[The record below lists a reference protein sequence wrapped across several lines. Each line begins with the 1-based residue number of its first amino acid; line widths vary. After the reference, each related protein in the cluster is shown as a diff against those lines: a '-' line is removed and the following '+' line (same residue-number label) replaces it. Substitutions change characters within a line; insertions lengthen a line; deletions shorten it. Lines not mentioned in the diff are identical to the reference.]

1 MAENQSTQHHF
12 SLCNGKRCPLHTIKS
27 FVSSLML
34 KVAFRTQVVGI
45 NEAENS
51 GVKVAHKGTQKQTML
66 HANQFTYV
74 GCLTLSVSTF
84 II

>member
-1 MAENQSTQHHF
+1 
-12 SLCNGKRCPLHTIKS
+12 
-27 FVSSLML
+27 ML

-66 HANQFTYV
+66 HANQFMHV
-74 GCLTLSVSTF
+74 GCLTLSISTF

>member
-1 MAENQSTQHHF
+1 
-12 SLCNGKRCPLHTIKS
+12 
-27 FVSSLML
+27 ML

-51 GVKVAHKGTQKQTML
+51 GVKVTRKGTQKQTML
-66 HANQFTYV
+66 HANQFMYV

-84 II
+84 IIEVRITSGNSTSLGKSDCQSVF